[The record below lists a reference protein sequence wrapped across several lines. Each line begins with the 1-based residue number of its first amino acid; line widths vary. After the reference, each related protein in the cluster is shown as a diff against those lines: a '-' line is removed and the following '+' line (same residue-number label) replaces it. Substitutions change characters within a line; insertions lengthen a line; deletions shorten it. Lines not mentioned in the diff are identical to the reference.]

1 VNRRAFLRAGAG
13 AGLIALLPAGALS
26 RALAAAPAPGT
37 AGRFLTAHELATLRA
52 LVDRLIPGPPEDP
65 DIGGV
70 EALVPEAIDALLGA
84 FTFDP
89 PLIHAGGPFSDRNGA
104 RRDDFAHFVALDRH
118 AELGWRIRLEG
129 SKGIKAREFA
139 GPVTGLQEVYRT
151 GLAALDAAAGGD
163 FAALPAPAQDAI
175 LADQGQSEFVAAA
188 FSDAREAMYGAP
200 EYRRDKGLA
209 GWTYTGWG
217 DRQPKGYTPAEVSTA
232 QGASARRLGPAGLAR
247 ASELLPLLVEKGI
260 WRR

>member
-1 VNRRAFLRAGAG
+1 MRRRDFLRAGAG
-13 AGLIALLPAGALS
+13 VGLMALLPADALP
-26 RALAAAPAPGT
+26 RALAAAPAAGQ
-37 AGRFLTAHELATLRA
+37 AGRFLTAHEMATLRA

-89 PLIHAGGPFSDRNGA
+89 PLIHAGGPFSNREGA
-104 RRDDFAHFVALDRH
+104 RRDDFAHFVPLDEH

-129 SKGIKAREFA
+129 TKGVRAREFA
-139 GPVTGLQEVYRT
+139 GPVTGLQEVYRS
-151 GLAALDAAAGGD
+151 GLAALDKAAGGS

-175 LADQGQSEFVAAA
+175 LQEAPADFVGQA

-217 DRQPKGYTPAEVSTA
+217 DRQPRGHTPAEVSTA
-232 QGASARRLGPAGLAR
+232 QGSSGRRLSARDLAR
-247 ASELLPLLVEKGI
+247 ARELLPLLVQKGL

>member
-1 VNRRAFLRAGAG
+1 M
-13 AGLIALLPAGALS
+13 ALLPAGALP
-26 RALAAAPAPGT
+26 RALAAAPAAGQP
-37 AGRFLTAHELATLRA
+37 GRFLTAKEMATLRA

-84 FTFDP
+84 FTFHP
-89 PLIHAGGPFSDRNGA
+89 PLIHAGGPYSDRAGSKV
-104 RRDDFAHFVALDRH
+104 DDFAHFVPLDAH

-139 GPVTGLQEVYRT
+139 GPVVGLQETYRT
-151 GLAALDAAAGGD
+151 GLAHLDAKAGGD
-163 FAALPAPAQDAI
+163 FAALPSPAQDA
-175 LADQGQSEFVAAA
+175 LLSDQSDTDLQAFVSTA
-188 FSDAREAMYGAP
+188 FDDAREAMYGAP
-200 EYRRDKGLA
+200 EYRRDKGRA

-217 DRQPKGYTPAEVSTA
+217 DAQPRGYTPDQVSKPTPSS
-232 QGASARRLGPAGLAR
+232 SARSLSAADLAR
-247 ASELLPLLVEKGI
+247 AKELLPLLVQKGI